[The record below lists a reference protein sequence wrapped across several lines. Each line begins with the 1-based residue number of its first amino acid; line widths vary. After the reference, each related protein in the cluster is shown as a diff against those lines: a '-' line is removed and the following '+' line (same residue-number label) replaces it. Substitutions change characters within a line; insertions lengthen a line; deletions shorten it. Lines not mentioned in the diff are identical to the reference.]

1 MLLFLSMA
9 LADTVTL
16 DNDVVLEV
24 DLARYE
30 VHGDCQMSVTEGELQ
45 GAILIV
51 PCHRVKSFVR
61 TTAALVLPAQ
71 AVVEAEVVEEE
82 VEEFAPTEFELV
94 PSEPDESDEPEE
106 PAPDLQSPPERR
118 EPELPAGRS
127 ISF

>member
-61 TTAALVLPAQ
+61 TTGALVLPAQ
-71 AVVEAEVVEEE
+71 AVVEAEVIEEE
-82 VEEFAPTEFELV
+82 VEEFAPAEFELV
-94 PSEPDESDEPEE
+94 PTEAGESEVPEE
-106 PAPDLQSPPERR
+106 LAPALPSPPERR
-118 EPELPAGRS
+118 ESELPAGRS